1 MARGFLK
8 QGDGSLSWGGRVRPQ
23 QHVHRFG
30 KSRSSRL
37 WIASAHPQTMQE
49 MDALMVGLTQKASFG
64 FLDCDCQSH
73 ARSFSLSPFLWADRG
88 YLHAGS
94 LVGGPEQSPWQPFQP
109 ARLQAFWEGCVM
121 TPPQDP
127 SVALEGTAKATEVME
142 VLQNLPWE
150 SMPEEERSRLIP
162 LLYQIGRQRGFPES
176 RQGVWLDRME
186 GMIHEL
192 KSHPSQELFA
202 VAYLLTGENVFLKQ
216 GREWLQKEGAPSQDQ
231 PLEVLIESIQRQ
243 WTWRWL
249 PLKVSPVE
257 DGVRVN
263 GRCPRVS
270 KPTASNHRPNPLGL
284 YRRRPPA
291 LPFIRQRTE
300 SWKYD
305 PKPRVKSKWSHSC
318 LVS

>member
-1 MARGFLK
+1 
-8 QGDGSLSWGGRVRPQ
+8 
-23 QHVHRFG
+23 
-30 KSRSSRL
+30 
-37 WIASAHPQTMQE
+37 
-49 MDALMVGLTQKASFG
+49 
-64 FLDCDCQSH
+64 
-73 ARSFSLSPFLWADRG
+73 
-88 YLHAGS
+88 
-94 LVGGPEQSPWQPFQP
+94 
-109 ARLQAFWEGCVM
+109 
-121 TPPQDP
+121 
-127 SVALEGTAKATEVME
+127 ME

-150 SMPEEERSRLIP
+150 SMPEEERSRPP

-202 VAYLLTGENVFLKQ
+202 VAYLLTGESVFLKQ

-257 DGVRVN
+257 DGVRVEWTVPK
-263 GRCPRVS
+263 GVEAYRFKSSS
-270 KPTASNHRPNPLGL
+270 KPIGSLPK
-284 YRRRPPA
+284 RPPA
-291 LPFIRQRTE
+291 VSFIRQRTE

-305 PKPRVKSKWSHSC
+305 PKPRVKGWSYPC